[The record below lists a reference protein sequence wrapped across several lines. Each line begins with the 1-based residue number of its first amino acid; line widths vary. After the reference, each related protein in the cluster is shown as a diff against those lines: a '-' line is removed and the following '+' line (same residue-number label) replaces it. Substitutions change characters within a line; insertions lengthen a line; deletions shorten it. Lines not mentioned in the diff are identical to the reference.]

1 MLCQSLT
8 QPDEQHIM
16 SEPQVRARAA
26 PGRIVTLPVPKKIL
40 PNWAVAGILTA
51 FVGAT
56 YYSSMHA
63 VGTDDVTQELQREAA
78 RQEAVER
85 AQ

>member
-1 MLCQSLT
+1 MADPQIRPRLGGRTVSL
-8 QPDEQHIM
+8 PM
-16 SEPQVRARAA
+16 P
-26 PGRIVTLPVPKKIL
+26 LKIL

-63 VGTDDVTQELQREAA
+63 VGTDDMTQELQREAA
-78 RQEAVER
+78 RQDA
-85 AQ
+85 ADKSQ

>member
-1 MLCQSLT
+1 MA
-8 QPDEQHIM
+8 D
-16 SEPQVRARAA
+16 PQVRARAA
-26 PGRIVTLPVPKKIL
+26 PVRNLSWPMPKKIL

-63 VGTDDVTQELQREAA
+63 VGSDDMTQELQREAA
-78 RQEAVER
+78 RQEAAEK
-85 AQ
+85 A

>member
-1 MLCQSLT
+1 
-8 QPDEQHIM
+8 M
-16 SEPQVRARAA
+16 SEPPVRIRAG
-26 PGRIVTLPVPKKIL
+26 PGKIAALPMPKKYL

-85 AQ
+85 AR